1 MKESDLYIP
10 LKHFLE
16 AQGYEVKGE
25 VGQCDVM
32 AVRGE
37 EEPIIIEFKLSINLS
52 VVLQAVDRLSLSSK
66 VYIGIPKNYKIQ
78 RHRKRKILKLLKMLG
93 LGLIVI
99 DPSIKTGSV
108 DILIDPKPYKPRNS
122 KPRLQRLL
130 GEFMHREGDPNLGGA
145 STKQGRMTAYRQ
157 RALAVGIYLQ
167 KNGATK
173 ASILVKQIQEPKAR
187 DILYNNY
194 YGWFEKHSRGIY
206 QLSEVGKDEMS
217 KNTQLN

>member
-16 AQGYEVKGE
+16 AQDYEVKGE

-32 AVRGE
+32 AVRGD
-37 EEPIIIEFKLSINLS
+37 EEPVIIEFKLSINLS

-108 DILIDPKPYKPRNS
+108 DIVIDPKPYKPRNS

-130 GEFMHREGDPNLGGA
+130 GEFMYRDGDPNLGGA

-157 RALAVGIYLQ
+157 RALAVGIYLH

-173 ASILVKQIQEPKAR
+173 ASEVSKQTQQPKAR

-194 YGWFEKHSRGIY
+194 YGWFEKQSRGIY
-206 QLSEVGKDEMS
+206 QLTEAGRVVIKKVEEE
-217 KNTQLN
+217 

>member
-10 LKHFLE
+10 LKNFLE
-16 AQGYEVKGE
+16 VQGYEVKGE

-32 AVRGE
+32 AVRGD
-37 EEPIIIEFKLSINLS
+37 EEPIIIEFKLAINLS

-66 VYIGIPKNYKIQ
+66 VYIGIPKHYKIQ

-99 DPSIKTGSV
+99 DPTIKTGSV

-122 KPRLQRLL
+122 KTRLQRLL
-130 GEFMHREGDPNLGGA
+130 GEFMSREGDPNLGGA

-157 RALAVGIYLQ
+157 RALAVGIYLH

-173 ASILVKQIQEPKAR
+173 ASEVSKQTQQPKAR

-194 YGWFEKHSRGIY
+194 YGWFEKQSRGVY
-206 QLSEVGKDEMS
+206 QLTEAGLVVIKKVEEE
-217 KNTQLN
+217 

>member
-16 AQGYEVKGE
+16 AQGFEVKGE

-37 EEPIIIEFKLSINLS
+37 EQPIIIEFKLSINLS

-78 RHRKRKILKLLKMLG
+78 RQRKRKILKLLKMLG

-99 DPSIKTGSV
+99 DPTIKTGSV

-130 GEFMHREGDPNLGGA
+130 GEFMRREGDPNLGGA

-157 RALAVGIYLQ
+157 RALAVGTYLH

-173 ASILVKQIQEPKAR
+173 ASMVAEQLPEPKAR

-194 YGWFEKHSRGIY
+194 YGWFEKQSRGIY
-206 QLSEVGKDEMS
+206 QLSESGEDVIKEVV
-217 KNTQLN
+217 K

>member
-1 MKESDLYIP
+1 
-10 LKHFLE
+10 
-16 AQGYEVKGE
+16 
-25 VGQCDVM
+25 
-32 AVRGE
+32 
-37 EEPIIIEFKLSINLS
+37 
-52 VVLQAVDRLSLSSK
+52 VDRLSLSSK

-78 RHRKRKILKLLKMLG
+78 QHRKRKILKLLKMLG

-157 RALAVGIYLQ
+157 RALAVGIYLH
-167 KNGATK
+167 KNGASK
-173 ASILVKQIQEPKAR
+173 ASEVSKQTQQPKAR

-194 YGWFEKHSRGIY
+194 YGWFEKQSRGVY
-206 QLSEVGKDEMS
+206 QLSETGRVSLINWRKS
-217 KNTQLN
+217 KF